1 MAEGEVTYEIRGDDS
16 HLDEDLDAAQKK
28 VERSAKESGK
38 ATEKVEES
46 TAENVKAVKEEVTDH
61 HEKQNDQRVKSDED
75 AGKKREEVEKNTG
88 ERIKSIASGTAKVV
102 GSAMLAA
109 GTAAV
114 AIGTKAVSS
123 ANSLDQ
129 AMNQYISSTGKSVE
143 ETERYQ
149 KVMED
154 IYTNNYGESF
164 DDISDAMAQ
173 VNKQLG
179 DMSDEQLQTVTE
191 SAFALRDTFEYDVAE
206 STRAAKA
213 MMDNFGVSGDKAMG
227 LIAAGAQNGLDYSGE
242 LLDSIS
248 EYSVQF
254 AKVGLDADD
263 MFKIFE
269 QGAETGA
276 WNLDKIGDAV
286 KEMSI
291 RVIDGSD
298 TTKEGFKTIGLNADE
313 MAAKFSAGG
322 ESAKEAF
329 QETIAALAS
338 MEDPLAQNT
347 AGVDLFGT
355 MWEDLGPE
363 VVTQLAN
370 IESGAYDTADA
381 MGSIKKVKY
390 NDLGS
395 MFSALM
401 RSVEMLLIPLGESL
415 IPVLTEIIEDVLPA
429 LEESFPPL
437 IDLIGETIE
446 QIMPVVEEL
455 LPVLIEL
462 IQELLPP
469 FMRIMDEILPVL
481 IELVST
487 LAPLIGDF
495 IDAVLPILIELFN
508 SLIPPLMEIVSA
520 LLPPLISLVN
530 ALLPIFQSLIA
541 LLQPIIGLFT
551 SLLAPIVNV
560 IQSGITPLIGV
571 IGQLINGAVGPLQ
584 SAISV
589 MADVV
594 GGILDGFLTDATAVF
609 NNLQQ
614 IFQGII
620 DFIGGIFTGDWTRV
634 WEGVKSIFSG
644 ICDAIGNI
652 FKRPIN
658 FIIDGING
666 FIRGLNKIKI
676 PDWVPLVGGK
686 GFNISEIPRLKVG
699 IDYVPS
705 DYYPA
710 FLDAGE
716 RVLTAEE
723 NAKYTAFGGVARM
736 EAMLGREPVDL
747 RGSDM
752 TVWNRQNDSQI
763 DYDKMANA
771 NAKAMEGM
779 KVECDKREF
788 GRIVREVQE

>member
-16 HLDEDLDAAQKK
+16 HLDEDLDVARKK

-46 TAENVKAVKEEVTDH
+46 TADNVKAVKEDVTDH

-75 AGKKREEVEKNTG
+75 TGKKREEVEKNTG

-154 IYTNNYGESF
+154 IYTNNYGDSF
-164 DDISDAMAQ
+164 DDISEAMAQ

-298 TTKEGFKTIGLNADE
+298 TTKEGFETIGLNADE

-381 MGSIKKVKY
+381 MGSIKNVKY
-390 NDLGS
+390 DDLGS

-415 IPVLTEIIEDVLPA
+415 IPVLTEIIE
-429 LEESFPPL
+429 
-437 IDLIGETIE
+437 
-446 QIMPVVEEL
+446 
-455 LPVLIEL
+455 
-462 IQELLPP
+462 
-469 FMRIMDEILPVL
+469 
-481 IELVST
+481 
-487 LAPLIGDF
+487 
-495 IDAVLPILIELFN
+495 AVLPVLIELFN
-508 SLIPPLMEIVSA
+508 SLLPPLMEIVSA

-530 ALLPIFQSLIA
+530 ALLPIFQSLIS
-541 LLQPIIGLFT
+541 LLNPLIEIFT
-551 SLLAPIVNV
+551 SLLGPIVNV
-560 IQSGITPLIGV
+560 INSGITPLINI
-571 IGQLINGAVGPLQ
+571 IGQLINGAIGPLQ

-614 IFQGII
+614 IFQGVI
-620 DFIGGIFTGDWTRV
+620 DFIGGVFTGDWSRV

-699 IDYVPS
+699 LDYVPS

-710 FLDAGE
+710 FLDVGE

-736 EAMLGREPVDL
+736 EAMLGRAPVDM
-747 RGSDM
+747 RVSDM
-752 TVWNRQNDSQI
+752 TRWSGQNDNQI
-763 DYDKMANA
+763 DYDKLAQA

-779 KVECDKREF
+779 TVECDKREF
-788 GRIVREVQE
+788 GRVVREVQE

>member
-1 MAEGEVTYEIRGDDS
+1 MAAGEVTYEIRGDDS
-16 HLDEDLDAAQKK
+16 HLDEDLDVARKK

-46 TAENVKAVKEEVTDH
+46 TADNVKAVKEDVTDH

-75 AGKKREEVEKNTG
+75 TGKKREEVEKNTG
-88 ERIKSIASGTAKVV
+88 ERIKGIASGTAKVV

-154 IYTNNYGESF
+154 IYTNNYGDSF
-164 DDISDAMAQ
+164 DDISEAMAQ

-227 LIAAGAQNGLDYSGE
+227 MIAAGAQNGIDYSGE

-254 AKVGLDADD
+254 AKMGLDADD

-276 WNLDKIGDAV
+276 WNLDKIGDAI

-291 RVIDGSD
+291 RVIDGSE
-298 TTKEGFKTIGLNADE
+298 TTKEGFETIGLNADE

-390 NDLGS
+390 DDLGS

-415 IPVLTEIIEDVLPA
+415 IPVLTEIIE
-429 LEESFPPL
+429 
-437 IDLIGETIE
+437 
-446 QIMPVVEEL
+446 
-455 LPVLIEL
+455 
-462 IQELLPP
+462 
-469 FMRIMDEILPVL
+469 
-481 IELVST
+481 
-487 LAPLIGDF
+487 
-495 IDAVLPILIELFN
+495 AVLPILIELFN
-508 SLIPPLMEIVSA
+508 SLLPPLMEIVSA

-530 ALLPIFQSLIA
+530 ALLPIFQSLIS
-541 LLQPIIGLFT
+541 LLNPLIEIFT
-551 SLLAPIVNV
+551 SLLGPIVNV
-560 IQSGITPLIGV
+560 INSGITPLINV
-571 IGQLINGAVGPLQ
+571 IGQLINGAIGPLQ

-620 DFIGGIFTGDWTRV
+620 DFIGGVFTGDWSRV

-652 FKRPIN
+652 FKAPIN

-699 IDYVPS
+699 LDYVPS

-736 EAMLGREPVDL
+736 EAMLSRSPVDM
-747 RGSDM
+747 RCCDM
-752 TVWNRQNDSQI
+752 TRRSGQNDNQI
-763 DYDKMANA
+763 DYDKLAQA

-779 KVECDKREF
+779 TVECDKREF
-788 GRIVREVQE
+788 GRVVREVQE